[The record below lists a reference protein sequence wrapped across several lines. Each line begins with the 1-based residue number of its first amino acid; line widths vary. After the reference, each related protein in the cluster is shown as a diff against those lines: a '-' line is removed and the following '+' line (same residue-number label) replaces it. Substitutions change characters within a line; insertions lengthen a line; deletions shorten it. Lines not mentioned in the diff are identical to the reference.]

1 MTTSHASAVQ
11 PQVDHVERLN
21 SGAGPKPRITARIAG
36 VLILMT
42 IVGGIF
48 AQGFVSNRLISFS
61 DAGVTANNILANRSL
76 FQMSFTVYLIEM
88 ACQIASIALLY
99 ILLSPVSR
107 NIALVA
113 AFIEL
118 AGSIIK
124 TLSRL
129 FYITP
134 LFVLSDTHVLN
145 AFSADQLRALA
156 LVLLRI
162 NDRGAALALAFFG
175 VSGML
180 NAYLIFR
187 SMFLPR
193 TLGIL
198 GMISSAGW
206 LRFVYPPLRYPSF
219 MFIVVFA
226 LFVAAVEIFW
236 LIVFGVDEEK
246 WKKRYRLSTQV
257 L

>member
-1 MTTSHASAVQ
+1 MTTLN
-11 PQVDHVERLN
+11 VERL
-21 SGAGPKPRITARIAG
+21 KPRITARIAG
-36 VLILMT
+36 VLFLMT
-42 IVGGIF
+42 LVGGVF

-61 DAGVTANNILANRSL
+61 DAAVTANNILANRSL

-88 ACQIASIALLY
+88 ACQIASTALFY

-118 AGSIIK
+118 TASIIK

-134 LFVLSDTHVLN
+134 FFVLSDTHGLG
-145 AFSADQLRALA
+145 AFSAGQLRALA
-156 LVLLRI
+156 LLLLKI

-175 VSGML
+175 VSGVL
-180 NAYLIFR
+180 NASLIFR
-187 SMFLPR
+187 STFLPR

-198 GMISSAGW
+198 GMIGSAGW
-206 LRFVYPPLRYPSF
+206 LRFFYPPLRYPSF
-219 MFIVVFA
+219 MFIAVFA
-226 LFVAAVEIFW
+226 LSVSAVEIFW
-236 LIVFGVDEEK
+236 LIVFGVDEER
-246 WKKRYRLSTQV
+246 WKERYRLSTQV